1 MKIKVCGL
9 KDPANIIQVAG
20 LEPDYMGFI
29 FYKES
34 KRYAAPTINEE
45 VIAKIPKAITKVG
58 VFVNETEETII
69 NLVKKYGLDS
79 VQLHG
84 DESVELCDKIQ
95 KYAPVIKVFG
105 INSSFDFDSCKE
117 YDGVTDLFLFDT
129 STESYGGSGKLFD
142 HNLLKGYDLEASF
155 LISGGLDLKTA
166 ITLIKTPIHTKCIGI
181 DVNSRFEQPNGLKDV
196 TLLKQLFSRV

>member
-20 LEPDYMGFI
+20 LKPDYMGFI

-34 KRYAAPTINEE
+34 KRYASPTINEE
-45 VIAKIPKAITKVG
+45 VIIKIPKTINKVG
-58 VFVNETEETII
+58 VFVDETEENII
-69 NLVKKYGLDS
+69 NLVKKYDLNS

-84 DESVELCDKIQ
+84 DESVELCNKIQ
-95 KYAPVIKVFG
+95 KNVSVIKAFG
-105 INSSFDFDSCKE
+105 VNSLFDFNRCKNYE
-117 YDGVTDLFLFDT
+117 GVADLFLFDT

-142 HNLLKGYDLEASF
+142 HTLLKGYDLETPF

-166 ITLIKTPIHTKCIGI
+166 TALIENLIHTKCTGI
-181 DVNSRFEQPNGLKDV
+181 DVNSRFEQPNGLKDI

>member
-9 KDPANIIQVAG
+9 KDPSNVAQVTG

-45 VIAKIPKAITKVG
+45 VMAKIPKNITKVG
-58 VFVNETEETII
+58 VFVNETEKNII
-69 NLVKKYGLDS
+69 NLIKKYNLDS

-84 DESVELCDKIQ
+84 DESVEMCDKIQ
-95 KYAPVIKVFG
+95 KYAPVIKAFG
-105 INSSFDFDSCKE
+105 INSSFDFNSCKE
-117 YDGVTDLFLFDT
+117 YEGVTDLFLFDT
-129 STESYGGSGKLFD
+129 STENYGGSGKLFD
-142 HNLLKGYDLEASF
+142 HNLLKGYDLETPF

-166 ITLIKTPIHTKCIGI
+166 TALIETPIHPKCIGI
-181 DVNSRFEQPNGLKDV
+181 DVNSRFEQPNGLKDI
-196 TLLKQLFSRV
+196 TLLKQLFCRV

>member
-181 DVNSRFEQPNGLKDV
+181 DVNSRFEQSNGLKDV

>member
-34 KRYAAPTINEE
+34 KRYAVPTINEE
-45 VIAKIPKAITKVG
+45 VIAKIPKTINKMG
-58 VFVNETEETII
+58 VFVNEKEENII
-69 NLVKKYGLDS
+69 NLIKKYDLNS

-84 DESVELCDKIQ
+84 DESVELCNKIQ
-95 KYAPVIKVFG
+95 KHVSVIKAFG
-105 INSSFDFDSCKE
+105 VNSLFDFNRCKNYE
-117 YDGVTDLFLFDT
+117 GVTDLFLFDT

-142 HNLLKGYDLEASF
+142 HTLLKGYDLETPF

-166 ITLIKTPIHTKCIGI
+166 TALIENLIHPKCIGI
-181 DVNSRFEQPNGLKDV
+181 DVNSRFEQPNGLKDI